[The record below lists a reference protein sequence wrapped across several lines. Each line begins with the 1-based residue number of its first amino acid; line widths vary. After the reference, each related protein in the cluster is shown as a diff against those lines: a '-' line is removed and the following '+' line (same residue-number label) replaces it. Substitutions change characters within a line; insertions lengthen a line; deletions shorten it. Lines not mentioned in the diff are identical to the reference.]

1 MSSGRD
7 LSHFAVAQLGAR
19 RHYAIPRMLHSA
31 GRLDRLYVDATGV
44 KGPARALRLVP
55 PGLRSARMQ
64 RLLDR
69 VPVDVPLRHITA
81 FHRFG
86 LEYVRRL
93 ARAAN
98 PAERLRTSLW
108 SGETFCRLVIEH
120 MGARVPGGTYTFQTG
135 GLELLRHVREA
146 GGRGILDQTIAPHAV
161 AQRLLGEERERHPG
175 WEDGA
180 DLGEAGR
187 RLAER
192 EHDEWE
198 SASLILCGSEFV
210 RRGVVECG
218 GPADRCAVVPLGAD
232 PRFATAMSPRPHGG
246 PLRVLTV
253 GSVGLRKGLPYV
265 LRAAELL
272 GGAAQ
277 FRVVGPIGVGAEA
290 RRRLEA
296 AVDLVGPVP
305 RSAIL
310 AHYAWA
316 DVFLL
321 PSLCEGSA
329 GVTYEALAA
338 GLPVV
343 TTEHSGSVVRDAI
356 EGFMVPIRDAEAI
369 ADRLKRLADSAELVR
384 ELSENAQQRIAEYT
398 LERYKERL
406 VARLAQHLAE
416 A

>member
-1 MSSGRD
+1 MTSERADSR
-7 LSHFAVAQLGAR
+7 FAVAQLGAR

-44 KGPARALRLVP
+44 KGPGRVLRFVP
-55 PGLRSARMQ
+55 RGLRSAGLQ

-69 VPVDVPLRHITA
+69 VPVGVPLRCITA

-86 LEYVRRL
+86 LESVRRL
-93 ARAAN
+93 ARAPNAE
-98 PAERLRTSLW
+98 ERLQAALW

-120 MGARVPGGTYTFQTG
+120 MGARVPAGTYTFQTG

-146 GGRGILDQTIAPHAV
+146 GGRGVLDQTIAPHAV
-161 AQRLLGEERERHPG
+161 AQRLLWEERERHPG

-180 DLGEAGR
+180 DLGAAGL

-198 SASLILCGSEFV
+198 NASLILCGSEFV

-232 PRFATAMSPRPHGG
+232 PRFAAAVSSRQHGG

-253 GSVGLRKGLPYV
+253 GSVDLRKGLPYV
-265 LRAAELL
+265 ARAAELV
-272 GGAAQ
+272 GRAAQ

-296 AVDLVGPVP
+296 AVDLVGAVP
-305 RSAIL
+305 RSEIL

-356 EGFMVPIRDAEAI
+356 EGFVVPIRDADAI
-369 ADRLKRLADSAELVR
+369 ADRLVRLADSADLVR
-384 ELSENAQQRIAEYT
+384 ELSENAQRRVADYT
-398 LERYKERL
+398 LERYQERL
-406 VARLAQHLAE
+406 VAQLARHLAD